1 MFDILCSGNQ
11 TNAPNQLHAGLVLL
25 SDVQPLHNALV
36 GEVHFLPFSQ
46 LFSELFRL
54 MSSDTYSW
62 CSVCHLCVFRA
73 FYSKIPQ
80 HLEGRRAGNKTGNLC
95 FVGFIDIKNPKLLA
109 FGILDAS
116 YILIIIKLCYILTKR
131 NPTLSKSLS
140 SSVMENLLNNY
151 HCGNL
156 VGFPFLS
163 LFFFFFLCYTS
174 L

>member
-1 MFDILCSGNQ
+1 MFDTLCSGNR
-11 TNAPNQLHAGLVLL
+11 TNAPNQLHTGLVLL

-36 GEVHFLPFSQ
+36 GEVRFLPFSQ

-62 CSVCHLCVFRA
+62 CSVCHLCMFRT

-95 FVGFIDIKNPKLLA
+95 FVGFIEIKKNNLLA
-109 FGILDAS
+109 LGILDAS
-116 YILIIIKLCYILTKR
+116 CILIIIKLCYILTKR
-131 NPTLSKSLS
+131 NPTLGKNPFC
-140 SSVMENLLNNY
+140 SVMENLLNNY

-156 VGFPFLS
+156 VGFLS
-163 LFFFFFLCYTS
+163 LSLSLLFFFC
-174 L
+174 